1 MSKLWIRRIG
11 KRRVTMKKKL
21 LDKQKEIRNK
31 ICKEVTNMED
41 KIKSSLQEIETNLRL
56 LRAYVGGA
64 FSAEIQR
71 TNNSKEE
78 YLRFDT
84 VYSEISGR
92 IDKIIAEVR
101 KLITPDKTSSDEDLI
116 DLVGRKVRLEKTKNP
131 NR

>member
-71 TNNSKEE
+71 TNNSKDE